1 MRLAGSVVLF
11 RTVPDLK
18 VLVIRRS
25 GALRFLSGFTAFPG
39 GMSEPEDHHENV
51 FELAKNCALRELT
64 EELGLETAYVNT
76 LRPHLVHIGT
86 WATPEYLGDQFDT
99 YFFAVEIDSALED
112 AVIDPNEVAEMEWV
126 HPTELSLRWERC
138 ACLLAPPTQV
148 IIRRLAERGAVERLT
163 EYSETA
169 GMPPRY
175 SRIRPYITL
184 FPQYTLTLPPATHT
198 NCYLIGHDELL
209 IVEPASSLDWS
220 ESALRVFLQD
230 QIESGKRLKSVVLT
244 HHHHDHVGGV
254 ADLVEHFNLEVWAH
268 KETADRITL
277 PVSRFLEDG
286 DLIEL
291 DGGVC
296 LEVFHTPG
304 HAPGHIVLLD
314 ERSASLVV
322 GDMVAGMGTIVID
335 PEDDGD
341 MSEYLESLQLIRDLD
356 PSCLLPSHGPV
367 IGGTR
372 EKIDEYVSHRLKR
385 EGLILDAVKGSNCGL
400 KQIVDTA
407 YHDTPSILRE
417 GPHGGLAGRSALA
430 HLEKLVKDGRVTG
443 DRDRGF
449 TRV

>member
-1 MRLAGSVVLF
+1 MKLAGSVVLF
-11 RTVPDLK
+11 RTEPDLK

-25 GALRFLSGFTAFPG
+25 ERLRFLSGFTAFPG
-39 GMSEPEDHHENV
+39 GMSEQVDHHEDI
-51 FELAKNCALRELT
+51 FERAKNCALRELS
-64 EELGLETAYVNT
+64 EELGLDPSFVNG
-76 LRPHLVHIGT
+76 LRPGLIHIGT
-86 WATPEYLGDQFDT
+86 WATPEYLGTQFDT
-99 YFFAVEIDSALED
+99 YFFAVEIDSDLEE
-112 AVIDPNEVAEMEWV
+112 AVIDENEVAEMEWV

-148 IIRRLAERGAVERLT
+148 IIRRLAERGAMERLT

-169 GMPPRY
+169 GLPPRY

-184 FPQYTLTLPPATHT
+184 FPQYSLTLPPATHT

-209 IVEPASSLDWS
+209 VVEPATSQDWS

-268 KETADRITL
+268 AETASRISL
-277 PVSRFLEDG
+277 PVSRLLEDG

-314 ERSASLVV
+314 ERSSSLVV
-322 GDMVAGMGTIVID
+322 GDMVAGTGSIVID

-341 MSEYLESLQLIRDLD
+341 MSEYLESLQLIRDLA

-367 IGGTR
+367 IGGTVA
-372 EKIDEYVSHRLKR
+372 KIDEYVSHRLMR
-385 EGLILDAVKGSNCGL
+385 EGLILSAVTGDKRSL
-400 KQIVDTA
+400 KQIVEQSYA
-407 YHDTPSILRE
+407 DTPTFLKE
-417 GPHGGLAGRSALA
+417 GPYGGLAGRSALA
-430 HLEKLVKDGRVTG
+430 HLNKLAKDGRVTG
-443 DRDRGF
+443 DRESGF
-449 TRV
+449 NRI